1 MGGNLTVEQ
10 WADWARE
17 ETRQLLPNGSSN
29 VATAALRTAN
39 RRFSFEMLA
48 LVRNTEIR
56 YNTALER
63 YLKTAK
69 VAIGGKSGNC
79 FEMSAVALALLY
91 MKGVYPLRAFC
102 FPIDKGDH
110 CFVVIGTGSTEAVCD
125 PWANSAYPSH
135 QFPARMNELYA
146 NRPPNLSDLVML
158 CHVDEPGSPE
168 NYERITRDQVAPDSM
183 DISID

>member
-1 MGGNLTVEQ
+1 MTSNMTVEQ

-17 ETRQLLPNGSSN
+17 RTRQLLPNGSTN
-29 VATAALRTAN
+29 VATAALKTPN
-39 RRFSFEMLA
+39 RQFSFEMLSI
-48 LVRNTEIR
+48 VRNTEVR
-56 YNTALER
+56 YSSALER

-91 MKGVYPLRAFC
+91 TKGVYPLRAFC

-110 CFVVIGTGSTEAVCD
+110 CFVVIGSGSTEAVCD
-125 PWANSAYPSH
+125 PWANRAYPSH
-135 QFPARMNELYA
+135 QFPDRMNELYG
-146 NRPPNLSDLVML
+146 NRPPSLNDLVML
-158 CHVDEPGSPE
+158 CHVEAPGSE
-168 NYERITRDQVAPDSM
+168 EVYERITRDQTVPDSM